1 VDEDEFDFEIYD
13 DDDFYHQLLRE
24 LIEKRTG
31 EGGSNQIALGR
42 SVPNGS
48 FLIVLFTYYNNVP
61 LLIDNGLRFKSC
73 VLKPSEKWIPKRA
86 KDAD

>member
-1 VDEDEFDFEIYD
+1 MLQFNNQENSEVTGAKVIEEEEFDPEIYD

-42 SVPNGS
+42 
-48 FLIVLFTYYNNVP
+48 Y
-61 LLIDNGLRFKSC
+61 
-73 VLKPSEKWIPKRA
+73 
-86 KDAD
+86 

>member
-1 VDEDEFDFEIYD
+1 VIEEEEFDPEIYD

-42 SVPNGS
+42 YGFTKSV
-48 FLIVLFTYYNNVP
+48 V
-61 LLIDNGLRFKSC
+61 
-73 VLKPSEKWIPKRA
+73 
-86 KDAD
+86 